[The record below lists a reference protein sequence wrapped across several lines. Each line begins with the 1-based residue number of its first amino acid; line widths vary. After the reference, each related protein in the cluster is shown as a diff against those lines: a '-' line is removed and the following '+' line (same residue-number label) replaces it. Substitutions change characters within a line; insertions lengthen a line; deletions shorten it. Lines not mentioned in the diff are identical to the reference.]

1 MRTTQDY
8 ETQAGFMGDPPGT
21 GWVGFAAV
29 MLGLAGVWNFID
41 GILAISSAHI
51 YIDNANYIFSDL
63 NTWGWIVLI
72 LGILQAVAAFGLL
85 NGSEW
90 ARWFGIIVA
99 GINAIGQLAFVDA
112 YPFWALAMFSV
123 DILIIYALT
132 VYAGS
137 RLRVQ

>member
-51 YIDNANYIFSDL
+51 YVDNANYIFSDL

-72 LGILQAVAAFGLL
+72 LDILQAVAAFGLL

>member
-8 ETQAGFMGDPPGT
+8 ESQAGFMGDPPGT

-29 MLGLAGVWNFID
+29 MLGLAGAWNFID
-41 GILAISSAHI
+41 GILAVSSSHI
-51 YIDNANYIFSDL
+51 YTDNAHYVFSDL
-63 NTWGWIVLI
+63 NTWGWIVMI
-72 LGILQAVAAFGLL
+72 LGILQAVAAFALL

-99 GINAIGQLAFVDA
+99 GVNAIGQLAFADA
-112 YPFWALAMFSV
+112 YPFWALAMFAV